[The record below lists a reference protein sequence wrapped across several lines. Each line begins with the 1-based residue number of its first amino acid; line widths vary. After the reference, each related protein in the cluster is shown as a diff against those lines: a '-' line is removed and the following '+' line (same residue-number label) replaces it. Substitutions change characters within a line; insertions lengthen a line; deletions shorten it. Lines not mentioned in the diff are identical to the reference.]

1 MSQKNTLCGGN
12 HCGKCCGGS
21 CNGCGSLEL
30 TQEEATFL
38 LTFSVLP
45 FQAVVGKDIS
55 DFPVYAYPVCALEEN
70 PGPGVRP
77 ELISVLA
84 GKGFIEVDYDK
95 IDGTTVQVLA
105 LRDAVGTVHAAFNT
119 CQSCSPSPKAYY
131 LQSGD
136 KLVCQNCKFE
146 FTADEVGVV
155 HGGCNPWPIDGIEIT
170 ETEIRI
176 PEASVEAMVSVFQ
189 NWAGPKG

>member
-30 TQEEATFL
+30 TQAEATFL

-70 PGPGVRP
+70 PGPDVRP

-84 GKGFIEVDYDK
+84 GKGLIEVDYD
-95 IDGTTVQVLA
+95 IPLSNYDYRELLH
-105 LRDAVGTVHAAFNT
+105 LRQRRGR
-119 CQSCSPSPKAYY
+119 
-131 LQSGD
+131 LQTSGD
-136 KLVCQNCKFE
+136 QNAAK
-146 FTADEVGVV
+146 A
-155 HGGCNPWPIDGIEIT
+155 
-170 ETEIRI
+170 
-176 PEASVEAMVSVFQ
+176 AQ
-189 NWAGPKG
+189 AG

>member
-30 TQEEATFL
+30 TQAEATFL

-70 PGPGVRP
+70 PGPDVRP
-77 ELISVLA
+77 ELISALA
-84 GKGFIEVDYDK
+84 GKGLIEVDYD
-95 IDGTTVQVLA
+95 IPLSNYDYHGFEGYPRHGSMALTHRGQQVLDQLYSLGFA
-105 LRDAVGTVHAAFNT
+105 
-119 CQSCSPSPKAYY
+119 PSA
-131 LQSGD
+131 
-136 KLVCQNCKFE
+136 NRR
-146 FTADEVGVV
+146 
-155 HGGCNPWPIDGIEIT
+155 GGRP
-170 ETEIRI
+170 
-176 PEASVEAMVSVFQ
+176 
-189 NWAGPKG
+189 